1 MVSSDTQPYELITR
15 RVLDELNDV
24 TIISPVLN
32 NILRYDGSNWVNI
45 ADYSVL
51 DSIIFSTGLSW
62 DFLTKTLTLLNPLP
76 AISIPNS
83 TLTTNAL
90 GVPQW
95 ISFSVGSASKP
106 GILTYNGISFSA
118 AQLTT

>member
-1 MVSSDTQPYELITR
+1 MESDDSGSYFLVTR
-15 RVLDELNDV
+15 KVLDELDDV

-32 NILRYDGSNWVNI
+32 DILRYNGSDWVNI

-106 GILTYNGISFSA
+106 GILTYNGTSFSA
-118 AQLTT
+118 TQLTT